1 MLERACERYGLSMRA
16 GSRVTKVARTFAD
29 LEGEEGIRRE
39 HVLEALRYRNLDGE
53 YGKPGARP

>member
-1 MLERACERYGLSMRA
+1 MRA
-16 GSRVTKVARTFAD
+16 VSRVTKVARTIAD